1 MNYIKSIPK
10 RVLAA
15 MLTALLFLLLAAPVV
30 VAQDKKGK
38 KAKKDDIPTL
48 SPTSDTPGTSQLE
61 KIGGGILYLLE
72 FGLAL
77 AVAVGV
83 GTMAW
88 RFFFGSPGEG
98 GVGKSLGIT
107 ALALVGLGILTD
119 LHGFTAG
126 WTTFLGF

>member
-15 MLTALLFLLLAAPVV
+15 VPAALLFPLLLAPGAM
-30 VAQDKKGK
+30 AAG
-38 KAKKDDIPTL
+38 AKKDDIPTL
-48 SPTSDTPGTSQLE
+48 TPTKDAPGTSQFE
-61 KIGGGILYLLE
+61 KIGGGILYFLE
-72 FGLAL
+72 LGLAL

-88 RFFFGSPGEG
+88 RFFFGSPGDG

-107 ALALVGLGILTD
+107 ALALLGLGILTD